1 MSRSSG
7 RTGLWNDF
15 ANHCS
20 QGRDELAKALH
31 PDWPS
36 QGSGQQPAKD
46 MSQEPI
52 GLDHDGGSTLDS
64 RLESAA
70 GREDIGRDDRDM
82 GMERE

>member
-1 MSRSSG
+1 
-7 RTGLWNDF
+7 
-15 ANHCS
+15 
-20 QGRDELAKALH
+20 
-31 PDWPS
+31 
-36 QGSGQQPAKD
+36 

-70 GREDIGRDDRDM
+70 GREDIGRDDRDI